1 MACLCNSKVLFYTL
15 KFSQYPFD
23 GAKCEV
29 IEIHVLALLN
39 MATCNFIVHKA
50 EIVETILVCRVWA
63 IFRNGWSSV
72 FRAGKEKCS
81 KVEIL
86 VSPQA
91 INNINSDY
99 ENFAILLWLQQKSQN
114 HLLNIFKFSN
124 FLQHYLIYKN
134 TCMDAILYNYHVD
147 YWTRSLVTTN
157 EWERWLEPS
166 QHRSLA
172 TRFKYSQK

>member
-1 MACLCNSKVLFYTL
+1 MLQLENLTILPHRKHVTSKTVPLISNVKFCMSYNRGLRVMACLCKSKVLFYTL
-15 KFSQYPFD
+15 KSSQYPFD

-114 HLLNIFKFSN
+114 H
-124 FLQHYLIYKN
+124 Q
-134 TCMDAILYNYHVD
+134 
-147 YWTRSLVTTN
+147 
-157 EWERWLEPS
+157 
-166 QHRSLA
+166 
-172 TRFKYSQK
+172 FKYS